1 MIPVSQGKPYAGNP
15 HVRFEEGASAQA
27 APRRSALLHQRQS
40 PFHSA
45 ATFQPLHRP
54 SRPGLPT
61 LRPRS
66 GQPCS
71 PFETGV
77 LLVRRPARPRF
88 RFGLTRAP
96 HESPTSGGYRRTPV
110 RRRGRVLSKP
120 PRLKGFRPAS
130 APTEAAR
137 GHPGRVRRHGLRL
150 SSGASSRNRAF
161 SPSSRRLVRGTSRDT
176 SSARLRLLVSRACRI
191 RDAEPS
197 ASNALLQA
205 SAPSKPPHQPLRR
218 VFFVTSLRRGFAS
231 P

>member
-1 MIPVSQGKPYAGNP
+1 MI
-15 HVRFEEGASAQA
+15 FM
-27 APRRSALLHQRQS
+27 QRQS
-40 PFHSA
+40 PFSLRCDLPTPVPPA
-45 ATFQPLHRP
+45 PP
-54 SRPGLPT
+54 RPGLPT

-77 LLVRRPARPRF
+77 LLVRRPAR
-88 RFGLTRAP
+88 
-96 HESPTSGGYRRTPV
+96 RTPV

-120 PRLKGFRPAS
+120 PRLKGFRPAA

>member
-1 MIPVSQGKPYAGNP
+1 M
-15 HVRFEEGASAQA
+15 
-27 APRRSALLHQRQS
+27 
-40 PFHSA
+40 
-45 ATFQPLHRP
+45 HRP
-54 SRPGLPT
+54 PRLGLPT

-77 LLVRRPARPRF
+77 LLVRRPA
-88 RFGLTRAP
+88 
-96 HESPTSGGYRRTPV
+96 RRTPV